1 MTMNVGKTADL
12 IETLFGVV
20 DRVGTRND
28 VLNGVADP
36 PHSNRK
42 TFGGNGS
49 VYVTYRENVALAM
62 QTWLN

>member
-36 PHSNRK
+36 PTAIAKLLVEMGRC
-42 TFGGNGS
+42 
-49 VYVTYRENVALAM
+49 M
-62 QTWLN
+62 